1 MFLNTLSGRFLI
13 LTMLFVM
20 LAEVFIFV
28 PSIARYRQDYMI
40 NHLERA
46 QIASLALLAD
56 DMIEPELES
65 ELLENAGV
73 YNVVLR
79 RDEMRQLILASNMP
93 LPVAATFDMRDP
105 PAGVLIR
112 DAMARLLKSEP
123 EVIRVIGNPTQDGG
137 LLIEVT
143 MPSQPLRAA
152 MLDYGVRILILSA
165 MISAVTAAL
174 LFFAVRGLMVKPIR
188 GVVTAM
194 KSYAAAPEDTRRIIQ
209 PSSKVQELAEA
220 EAALKSM
227 QTELTSTLRQRERLA
242 SLGGAVAKVSHDL
255 RNILTSAQLFA
266 DRIESSEDPIVAR
279 MVPKLMNSISR
290 AVNLCESTLAFG
302 KAEEPPP
309 ALSMVSIAAVA
320 QDVVDGE
327 NLAIEGDL
335 VVIETDVPPGM
346 IIRADSEQL
355 YRVLSNL
362 IRNARQAITA
372 SKSAGK
378 ITISADEDENKWS
391 IRVSDTGPGLPTRAQ
406 EHLFTPF
413 QGGVSK
419 GGTGLGLAIAAELVR
434 GHGGKL
440 ILEST
445 GPDGTSFE
453 IALPKEII
461 DTVQV
466 AE

>member
-28 PSIARYRQDYMI
+28 PSIARYRQDYMES
-40 NHLERA
+40 HLERA

-65 ELLENAGV
+65 ELLEHAGV

-79 RDEMRQLILASNMP
+79 RNEMRQLVLASDMP
-93 LPVAATFDMRDP
+93 LPIASTFDLRDP

-112 DAMARLLKSEP
+112 DAIMRLLNRNP
-123 EVIRVIGNPTQDGG
+123 EVIRVIGNPVQDAG

-143 MPSQPLRAA
+143 MPTEPLRAA
-152 MLDYGVRILILSA
+152 MFDYGYRILLLSA
-165 MISAVTAAL
+165 VISAVTAAL
-174 LFFAVRGLMVKPIR
+174 LFFAVRGLMVKPIK

-255 RNILTSAQLFA
+255 RNILTTAQLFA
-266 DRIESSEDPIVAR
+266 DRIESSEDPVVAR
-279 MVPKLMNSISR
+279 MAPKLMNSISR

-309 ALSMVSIAAVA
+309 ALTMVSVAAVA

-327 NLAIEGDL
+327 SLAVEDDL
-335 VVIETDVPPGM
+335 VAIGTEVPPGL
-346 IIRADSEQL
+346 IVRADPEQL

-362 IRNARQAITA
+362 VRNARQAIAAKKEPGT
-372 SKSAGK
+372 
-378 ITISADEDENKWS
+378 ITINADEDDRKWC
-391 IRVSDTGPGLPTRAQ
+391 IRVTDTGPGLPARAQ

-434 GHGGKL
+434 GHGGQL
-440 ILEST
+440 TLEST
-445 GPDGTSFE
+445 GPEGTTFE
-453 IALPKEII
+453 IALPKEVI
-461 DTVQV
+461 DVVRV